1 MQGFKTVPPHTFS
14 CTLIKA
20 QPKTHT
26 HARAWCGS
34 LRDLPCFGWYSA
46 LHTRDTAITI
56 TKYKKKK
63 KKSFSCMASSSRC
76 VPITDYTTRH
86 DISITRYRYRLNIFG
101 STIRTDSRFPP
112 PQTCWLCVHL
122 SRPWRARDL
131 VSARSNTSIFHV
143 RRRSRPFVPNFQKVH
158 LLGRVQPPRLNT
170 KRKAG
175 CFPVS
180 PPHFPVRA
188 LK

>member
-112 PQTCWLCVHL
+112 PNVLALRPSEPPVESTRSRQRTVKHVHL
-122 SRPWRARDL
+122 SRT
-131 VSARSNTSIFHV
+131 TSV
-143 RRRSRPFVPNFQKVH
+143 
-158 LLGRVQPPRLNT
+158 
-170 KRKAG
+170 
-175 CFPVS
+175 
-180 PPHFPVRA
+180 
-188 LK
+188 

>member
-112 PQTCWLCVHL
+112 LKRVGFASIWAARGEHEISSAHGQTRPSFTYDVGLDLSFQTFKKCTFWEEFNVHVWTL
-122 SRPWRARDL
+122 NAKQDVFL
-131 VSARSNTSIFHV
+131 F
-143 RRRSRPFVPNFQKVH
+143 
-158 LLGRVQPPRLNT
+158 PPPISLYE
-170 KRKAG
+170 
-175 CFPVS
+175 
-180 PPHFPVRA
+180 
-188 LK
+188 L